1 MNIHIVRNVGR
12 PQSSAGGQVV
22 ETAPGEA
29 AEEPKRVPALCS
41 ATVSLVLS
49 HIKEVNSECGLNM

>member
-1 MNIHIVRNVGR
+1 MRNVGR

-29 AEEPKRVPALCS
+29 AEELKRVPALFS